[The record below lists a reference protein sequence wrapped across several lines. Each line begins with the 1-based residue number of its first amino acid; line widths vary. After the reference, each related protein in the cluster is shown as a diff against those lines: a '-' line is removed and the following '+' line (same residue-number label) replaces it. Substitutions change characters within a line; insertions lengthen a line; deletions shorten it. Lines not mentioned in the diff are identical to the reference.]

1 MNIRQIMMNSIKELS
16 SSATPKLDVELIL
29 CKVLDVDRLYL
40 HINLDED
47 ITKEQETE
55 FYCLLN
61 QRKEGR
67 PIAYILG
74 HREFMGLDFFVKE
87 GVLIPRPDTE
97 ILIEE
102 VINLSKSI
110 KSPLIVD
117 IGTGSGAISV
127 SLAKYIKDAK
137 VYSLDISDT
146 ALEVGKINAKNNN
159 VEDRITFLKSDLFS
173 SVENL
178 NSKFDIVVSNPPY
191 IKKDDIY
198 NLDKDV
204 KDYEPILALD
214 GGEDGL
220 NFYRR
225 ITKDSLMFL
234 KENGVLAYEVGH
246 DQAEDVKEIMIE
258 NNFKNIKIVRDLAG
272 IQRVVIGF

>member
-1 MNIRQIMMNSIKELS
+1 MMNSIKELS